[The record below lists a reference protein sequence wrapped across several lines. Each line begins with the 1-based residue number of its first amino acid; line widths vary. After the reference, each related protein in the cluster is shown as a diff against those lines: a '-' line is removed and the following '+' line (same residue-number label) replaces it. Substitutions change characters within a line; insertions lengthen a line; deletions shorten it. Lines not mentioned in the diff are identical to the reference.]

1 MEVCVLKKVVS
12 IGQVCVYC
20 GSGVGDGVGC
30 CGEVHHEEGYVE
42 VEETFQEVDGCV
54 ILESELTDEHEVVE

>member
-1 MEVCVLKKVVS
+1 MVS
-12 IGQVCVYC
+12 VAAERYT
-20 GSGVGDGVGC
+20 
-30 CGEVHHEEGYVE
+30 HEEGYVE